1 MGHMETLREM
11 RARDN
16 AFGVSGDAQSVV
28 VMDEVTGRVTILD
41 AIRAQVRRQ

>member
-1 MGHMETLREM
+1 M

-28 VMDEVTGRVTILD
+28 VMDEVTGRLTILD
-41 AIRAQVRRQ
+41 AIRARFAGQ